1 MTVPRS
7 SSTGLPL
14 EQLAHQLRWHWENHL
29 RPRLSGMTD
38 REYHWEPVA
47 GAWGLRPVGTPAPGY
62 PGAVQAG
69 GGDWV
74 VDFAFPEP
82 SPAPVTTIAW
92 RVSHV
97 LVGVFG
103 VRMAGHFGGPGMDY
117 FSYHYPGTAAEALA
131 RLETAVIDWCAAVD
145 GLDEAA
151 LAASA
156 GASEAPFEDHPMLEL
171 VLHINREAIHHGA
184 EMCLLRDL
192 YAARR

>member
-1 MTVPRS
+1 MAATPP

-14 EQLAHQLRWHWENHL
+14 DQLANQLRWHWENHL
-29 RPRLSGMTD
+29 RPRLSGMAD
-38 REYHWEPVA
+38 DEYHWEPAA
-47 GAWGLRPVGTPAPGY
+47 GAWGLRPVGATAPDY

-69 GGDWV
+69 SGDWL

-92 RVSHV
+92 RVAHV

-103 VRMAGHFGGPGMDY
+103 ARMAAHFGGPELDY
-117 FSYHYPGTAAEALA
+117 FTYDYPGAAAEALA
-131 RLETAVIDWCAAVD
+131 RLEAAVVDWCDAVD
-145 GLDEAA
+145 GLDEEA
-151 LAASA
+151 LSA
-156 GASEAPFEDHPMLEL
+156 PAGPAETPFEDHPMLEL

-192 YAARR
+192 YAARH